1 MKKYRE
7 LLIKIVSIISIITI
21 VIIRYLQYKNMYSNL
36 PLSTINNIA
45 IILLLISTFLKK

>member
-1 MKKYRE
+1 MEKDRE

-21 VIIRYLQYKNMYSNL
+21 VIIRFFEYKNMYSNL

-45 IILLLISTFLKK
+45 IILLLISTFLR

>member
-1 MKKYRE
+1 MEKDRE

-21 VIIRYLQYKNMYSNL
+21 VIIRFFQYKNMYSNL

-45 IILLLISTFLKK
+45 IILLLISTFLR

>member
-1 MKKYRE
+1 MKRYRE

-21 VIIRYLQYKNMYSNL
+21 IIIRFFQYKNMYSNL

-45 IILLLISTFLKK
+45 IILLLISIFLKK